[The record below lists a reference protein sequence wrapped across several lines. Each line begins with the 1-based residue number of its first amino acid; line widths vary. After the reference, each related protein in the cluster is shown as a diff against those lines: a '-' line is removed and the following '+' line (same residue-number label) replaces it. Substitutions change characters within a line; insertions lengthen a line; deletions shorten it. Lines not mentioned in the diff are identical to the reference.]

1 MENYTFNNSKA
12 SPHKEYFSGANVRV
26 YFGDVWVDQMA
37 SLSFSLREQVA
48 PIYGFRSHTFDRVSR
63 GNRYVEGEFTLNF
76 TENGY
81 LQTILDRIASGME
94 KESIALSENQK
105 ETNYLRNLSEEQN
118 IKDLLELDGLTY
130 EGQIGALKDS
140 FWGRTR
146 NTTIA
151 SSESKEQDVYYYSK
165 RANLDSVLKEHG
177 FNILIDYS
185 PDANEKDFLD
195 CINGIKSEKSF
206 YQSYRTIIGVHIM
219 GEEQQII
226 NNGSVLQVRYN
237 FIARDLDGDATK
249 PSLWSNYR
257 NTDPSVVKWKSV
269 ANIERDPVQKR
280 TDGPYRERI

>member
-1 MENYTFNNSKA
+1 MESYTFNNSKSA
-12 SPHKEYFSGANVRV
+12 PHKEYFSGANVRV
-26 YFGDVWVDQMA
+26 YFGDVWVDQLA
-37 SLSFSLREQVA
+37 SLSFSMNEQVA

-63 GNRYVEGEFTLNF
+63 GNRYVQGEFTLNF

-94 KESIALSENQK
+94 KESVALIENK
-105 ETNYLRNLSEEQN
+105 AETNYLRNLSEEQN
-118 IKDLLELDGLTY
+118 IKDLLELDKTTY
-130 EGQIGALKDS
+130 ESQISALKNS
-140 FWGRTR
+140 FWGQTR
-146 NTTIA
+146 GTSIA
-151 SSESKEQDVYYYSK
+151 SSEAKEKDVFYYSK
-165 RANLDSVLKEHG
+165 RENLDSILKEHG

-195 CINGIKSEKSF
+195 CINGINNDKSF

-257 NTDPSVVKWKSV
+257 NTDPTVVTWKSASNTQPNV
-269 ANIERDPVQKR
+269 VQKNKNK
-280 TDGPYRERI
+280 PYQERS